1 MDAQNTQTHKHAHI
15 HIIGASYLEKS
26 RRIASIFVLGTPLN
40 KFAPALPGAR
50 GSGFPL

>member
-40 KFAPALPGAR
+40 KFPPALPGAR